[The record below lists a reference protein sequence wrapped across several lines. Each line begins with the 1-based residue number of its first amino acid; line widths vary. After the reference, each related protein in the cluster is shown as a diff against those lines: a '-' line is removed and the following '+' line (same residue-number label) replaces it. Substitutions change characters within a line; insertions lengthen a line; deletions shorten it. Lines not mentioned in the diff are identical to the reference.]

1 MIPFCKELR
10 NEPRNPAHVA
20 IIDDHPWMRL
30 GLRSLLEEGKF
41 RVIWEAESA
50 NEAMSHLERNVPDV
64 ALVDISLKGERDGIE
79 LTGCLRAAQSSLI
92 LVVLSMHAEP
102 KYASRALAAG
112 ANAYLIKS
120 EAPETIL
127 DTINQLLESALPR
140 WPALQG

>member
-1 MIPFCKELR
+1 
-10 NEPRNPAHVA
+10 
-20 IIDDHPWMRL
+20 MRL